1 MVLGCGSY
9 DNRGVNGIKSENM
22 LLTYQSNDSQGTVSS
37 YVTDD
42 YFGILG
48 DKSGASLPSDALTIA
63 VGRIPAVDTYEA
75 EAAINKIVKC
85 AKEIGK
91 LMIGLAE
98 RGIDFTLTKV
108 FDGFKKISP
117 ALVALAIVS
126 GSILFLPVTLLDK
139 LGLNNLPEAIKTI
152 TGTLFLLSCALIL
165 TILCSVVFQRVI
177 KATKHKKLLKDLRK
191 SFIELSIRHKK
202 IIVKLMKSSSKSIEL
217 DSLSGDT
224 IYLSEHNFIHRPQ
237 QVVDAFVLYDNK
249 YTYVPQ
255 PWLIDLYE
263 KDPELF
269 ELDDRKDAK

>member
-1 MVLGCGSY
+1 M
-9 DNRGVNGIKSENM
+9 
-22 LLTYQSNDSQGTVSS
+22 SNTS
-37 YVTDD
+37 
-42 YFGILG
+42 F
-48 DKSGASLPSDALTIA
+48 DKI
-63 VGRIPAVDTYEA
+63 
-75 EAAINKIVKC
+75 
-85 AKEIGK
+85 
-91 LMIGLAE
+91 
-98 RGIDFTLTKV
+98 IDKV

-202 IIVKLMKSSSKSIEL
+202 IIVKLMKSSSKAIEL